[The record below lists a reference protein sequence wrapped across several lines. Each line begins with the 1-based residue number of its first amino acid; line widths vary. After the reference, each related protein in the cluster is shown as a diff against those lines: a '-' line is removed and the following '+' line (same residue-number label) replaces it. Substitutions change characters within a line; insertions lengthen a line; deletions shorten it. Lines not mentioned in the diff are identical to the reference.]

1 MFEIPPEDLSALHRG
16 VPPASEHLIQ
26 HLCIEH
32 EWLDLMQDYCLD
44 QVIAK
49 GGSKVKILHGGPATG
64 KSHYLHYLRVKAK
77 QSGYFV
83 LYLNL
88 MELPIFLSDPVQL
101 YKAVAEH
108 FETAALGRTLSAQIL
123 KDLGHSY
130 EDFESYPG
138 NLTEFICERENALP
152 HDAKRQIRTAINN
165 IVNKIGIDF
174 SFRKFLHIFSE
185 AVVEKDAITQGLAS
199 TWLKGEKIERSSKV
213 QSTLYETLN
222 KSNARIWLYSLTE
235 LILISGF
242 KGVVILLDQI
252 EAILPRSGAQMR
264 YTPMRRN
271 DVYEL
276 FRQLIDDLD
285 FFHHTLFLIA
295 GDDEILESERYGL
308 QSYHALWMRI
318 QPGFYRQ
325 EALNPYAD
333 LIDANEMLA
342 EATRKG
348 ELTRLSEKL
357 QELSSSIPEGDSQDL
372 YMLDES
378 FTNLRILVQSKLKP
392 KTQEV
397 DADVQN

>member
-1 MFEIPPEDLSALHRG
+1 MFEISHDDLSALQKG
-16 VPPASEHLIQ
+16 LPPADDQLIR

-32 EWLDLMQDYCLD
+32 EWLDLMQDYCLE
-44 QVIAK
+44 QVIAQ
-49 GGSKVKILHGGPATG
+49 GGSKVKILHGKSATG
-64 KSHYLHYLRVKAK
+64 KSHYLKYLRAQAK

-88 MELPIFLSDPVQL
+88 MELPFFLSDPVQL
-101 YKAVAEH
+101 YKAVVEH
-108 FETAALGRTLSAQIL
+108 FGTTALAKTLSLQIL
-123 KDLGHSY
+123 SELGHNY
-130 EDFESYPG
+130 ADFENYPG
-138 NLTEFICERENALP
+138 TLTEFICEWENAIP
-152 HDAKRQIRTAINN
+152 HDAKRQLRTAINN
-165 IVNKIGIDF
+165 VVNKIGVDF

-185 AVVEKDAITQGLAS
+185 AVVEKDTITEGLAS
-199 TWLKGEKIERSSKV
+199 AWLKGDKIERSSRV
-213 QSTLYETLN
+213 QSSLYETLN

-252 EAILPRSGAQMR
+252 EAILPRSGSQMR

-295 GDDEILESERYGL
+295 GDDEILDNERYGL

-318 QPGFYRQ
+318 QPGFYRG

-333 LIDANEMLA
+333 LIDANEILA

-348 ELTRLSEKL
+348 EITKLAEKL
-357 QELSSSIPEGDSQDL
+357 QELSDSVPQGYAQDL

-378 FTNLRILVQSKLKP
+378 FSNFRFLVQSKLKRNP
-392 KTQEV
+392 QEI
-397 DADVQN
+397 DTDEQD

>member
-1 MFEIPPEDLSALHRG
+1 MFEIPHEDLSALQRG
-16 VPPASEHLIQ
+16 VPPVNDRLIR

-32 EWLDLMQDYCLD
+32 EWLELMQDYCLD

-49 GGSKVKILHGGPATG
+49 GGSKVKILHGSSATG
-64 KSHYLHYLRVKAK
+64 KSHFLQYLRVKAVT
-77 QSGYFV
+77 SGYFV

-88 MELPIFLSDPVQL
+88 MELEFFLSDPVQL
-101 YKAVAEH
+101 YKAVAEQ
-108 FETAALGRTLSAQIL
+108 FATAALADTLSTKIL
-123 KDLGHSY
+123 NELGYGY
-130 EDFESYPG
+130 EDFANYEG
-138 NLTEFICERENALP
+138 NLTAFICERENAIP

-165 IVNKIGIDF
+165 VVNQIGVDF
-174 SFRKFLHIFSE
+174 SFRKFLQIFSE
-185 AVVEKDAITQGLAS
+185 AVVQKDALTEGLAS
-199 TWLKGEKIERSSKV
+199 TWLKGEKIQRSSKV
-213 QSTLYETLN
+213 QSSLYEVLN

-235 LILISGF
+235 LILVSGF
-242 KGVVILLDQI
+242 KGVIILLDQI
-252 EAILPRSGAQMR
+252 EAILPQSGSRMR

-295 GDDEILESERYGL
+295 GDDEILDNERYGL

-325 EALNPYAD
+325 ESLNPYAD

-342 EATRKG
+342 EATRNG

-357 QELSSSIPEGDSQDL
+357 QELSESIPEGYPQDL
-372 YMLDES
+372 YMLDETFS
-378 FTNLRILVQSKLKP
+378 NFRSLVQSRIKRNP
-392 KTQEV
+392 QEEET
-397 DADVQN
+397 DEQD